1 MGSRSGLR
9 CLSETVDKSSTAAP
23 WRRNTGDCAAGIL
36 NNTRVDAV
44 DRIGDNGGMSIS
56 QEGTQTNS
64 VIGAEHIE
72 WVQQLTSRARTAMNA
87 VLEGKDEAVGLSLI
101 ALLSGGHV
109 LLEDVPGVGKT
120 LLARAMGKVVDGT
133 VRRIQFTPDLLPT
146 DVVGVNLFNQETRHF
161 EFRQGPVFANIVI
174 ADEINRASPKTQS
187 AMLECMAEGQ
197 ATIDGET
204 YAMPTP
210 FIVVATQNPVD
221 MEGTYALPEAQR
233 DRFMTRIS
241 LGYPK
246 TADEIDLL
254 DNQIEHDPLSSAT
267 PVTSLEQINQARGI
281 VRHVSASRQL
291 REYIVAILD
300 ASRNDQAILL
310 GCSPRGG
317 VHLLRAAKARA
328 ALSGRTYAT
337 PDDIQALAPY
347 ILAHRIIPRDGDDSE
362 LAADLIGRIL
372 SRVPVSSNQ

>member
-1 MGSRSGLR
+1 MDAGGGIGKNGRM
-9 CLSETVDKSSTAAP
+9 ST
-23 WRRNTGDCAAGIL
+23 
-36 NNTRVDAV
+36 
-44 DRIGDNGGMSIS
+44 S
-56 QEGTQTNS
+56 QEATQTNS
-64 VIGAEHIE
+64 VIGTEHIE
-72 WVQQLTSRARTAMNA
+72 WVQQLTSRARTAMNS

-101 ALLSGGHV
+101 ALLAGGHV

-120 LLARAMGKVVDGT
+120 LLARAMGKVVDGS

-161 EFRQGPVFANIVI
+161 EFRRGPVFANIVI

-204 YAMPTP
+204 HRMPSP
-210 FIVVATQNPVD
+210 FIVVATQNPID

-233 DRFMTRIS
+233 DRFMTRLS
-241 LGYPK
+241 LGYPA
-246 TADEIDLL
+246 TADEVDLL
-254 DNQIEHDPLSSAT
+254 DNQIEHDPLAAAQA
-267 PVTSLEQINQARGI
+267 VTSLEQVGQARDI
-281 VRHVSASRQL
+281 VRHVGASREL
-291 REYIVAILD
+291 REYIVAILQ

-310 GCSPRGG
+310 GSSPRGG

-328 ALSGRTYAT
+328 ALSGRTFVT

-362 LAADLIGRIL
+362 LAAELIGRVL
-372 SRVPVSSNQ
+372 QRVPVSANQ

>member
-1 MGSRSGLR
+1 
-9 CLSETVDKSSTAAP
+9 
-23 WRRNTGDCAAGIL
+23 
-36 NNTRVDAV
+36 
-44 DRIGDNGGMSIS
+44 MSIS

-64 VIGAEHIE
+64 VIGSEHIE

-87 VLEGKDEAVGLSLI
+87 VLEGKDDAVGLSLI
-101 ALLSGGHV
+101 ALLAGGHV

-120 LLARAMGKVVDGT
+120 LLARAMGKVVDGS

-146 DVVGVNLFNQETRHF
+146 DVVGVNLFNQETKHF

-197 ATIDGET
+197 ATIDGAT
-204 YAMPTP
+204 YQMPSP
-210 FIVVATQNPVD
+210 FIVVATQNPID

-241 LGYPK
+241 LGYPH

-267 PVTSLEQINQARGI
+267 PVTSLEQINQAREI
-281 VRHVSASRQL
+281 VRHVSAARQL
-291 REYIVAILD
+291 REYIVSILH
-300 ASRNDQAILL
+300 ATRNDQTILL

-328 ALSGRTYAT
+328 ALSGRTFVT
-337 PDDIQALAPY
+337 PDDIQALAPS

-362 LAADLIGRIL
+362 LAAELIGRVLARIPI
-372 SRVPVSSNQ
+372 STGQ

>member
-1 MGSRSGLR
+1 M
-9 CLSETVDKSSTAAP
+9 ST
-23 WRRNTGDCAAGIL
+23 
-36 NNTRVDAV
+36 
-44 DRIGDNGGMSIS
+44 S

-72 WVQQLTSRARTAMNA
+72 WVQNLTSRARTAMNS

-101 ALLSGGHV
+101 ALLAGGHV
-109 LLEDVPGVGKT
+109 LLEDFPGVGKT
-120 LLARAMGKVVDGT
+120 LLARAMGKVVDGS

-197 ATIDGET
+197 ATIDGQT
-204 YAMPTP
+204 YPMPTP
-210 FIVVATQNPVD
+210 FIVVATQNPID

-233 DRFMTRIS
+233 DRFLTRIS
-241 LGYPK
+241 LGYPA
-246 TADEIDLL
+246 TSDEVDLL
-254 DNQIEHDPLSSAT
+254 DNQIQNDPLETAAA
-267 PVTSLEQINQARGI
+267 VTNLEQITQARTI

-291 REYIVAILD
+291 REYIVAILH
-300 ASRNDQAILL
+300 ATRNDQAILL
-310 GCSPRGG
+310 GSSPRGG

-328 ALSGRTYAT
+328 ALSGRTFVT
-337 PDDIQALAPY
+337 PDDVQALAPY
-347 ILAHRIIPRDGDDSE
+347 ILAHRIIPRDGDDAD
-362 LAADLIGRIL
+362 LAADLIGRVL
-372 SRVPVSSNQ
+372 SRVPVSTNQ

>member
-1 MGSRSGLR
+1 MRP
-9 CLSETVDKSSTAAP
+9 EDTY
-23 WRRNTGDCAAGIL
+23 
-36 NNTRVDAV
+36 VDAGV
-44 DRIGDNGGMSIS
+44 GIGDNGIMSIS

-72 WVQQLTSRARTAMNA
+72 WVQQLTSRARTAMNT

-101 ALLSGGHV
+101 ALLAGGHV

-120 LLARAMGKVVDGT
+120 LLARAMGKVADGS

-204 YAMPTP
+204 YQMPSP
-210 FIVVATQNPVD
+210 FIVVATQNPID

-241 LGYPK
+241 LGYPN

-281 VRHVSASRQL
+281 VRHVSATREL
-291 REYIVAILD
+291 REYIVSILH
-300 ASRNDQAILL
+300 ASRNDEAILL
-310 GCSPRGG
+310 GSSPRGG

-328 ALSGRTYAT
+328 ALSGRTFVT

-362 LAADLIGRIL
+362 LAAELVGRL
-372 SRVPVSSNQ
+372 LARVPISTVQ